1 MAVAALSAANAA
13 AAHAVVPFDDP
24 LAIEIDA
31 VGKTYAS
38 SDGAVTAL
46 GSVSLDVRRGEFISL
61 LGPSGCGKTTLLRM
75 VAGLEDTTT
84 GHIHLHGRGLD
95 GLGFVFQRDVLLN
108 WRTILQNVLLPIE
121 FRGGRPKQYRD
132 RALALLATFG
142 LAGFENKRPWEL
154 SGGMRQRAAICR
166 ALIDDPELLLMD
178 EPFGALDALTRD
190 ELNVEL
196 QTLWHRSRKTTLFV
210 THSIPEAVFLSDRV
224 VVISDKP
231 GRIVEVLDID
241 FPRPR
246 GLDIREEPA
255 FGHYSRHL
263 RDVLER
269 HGAFRKR

>member
-1 MAVAALSAANAA
+1 MAVAAVSTMQNVAEPKAG
-13 AAHAVVPFDDP
+13 HA

-31 VGKTYAS
+31 VGKVYDS

-46 GSVSLDVRRGEFISL
+46 GSISLDVREGEFVSL

-75 VAGLEDTTT
+75 IAGLEDPTT

-108 WRTILQNVLLPIE
+108 WRTIIENVLLPID
-121 FRGGRPKQYRD
+121 FKNKKPKAYRD
-132 RALALLATFG
+132 KASQLLATFG
-142 LAGFENKRPWEL
+142 LKGFENKRPWEL

-166 ALIDDPELLLMD
+166 ALIDDPQLLLMD

-196 QTLWHRSRKTTLFV
+196 QNLWQLTRKTAIFV
-210 THSIPEAVFLSDRV
+210 THSISEAVFLSDRV

-231 GRIVEVLDID
+231 GRIVETVEID
-241 FPRPR
+241 YPRPR
-246 GLDIREEPA
+246 TLDIREEPK
-255 FGHYSRHL
+255 FGRYSRHL
-263 RDVLER
+263 RDILDR
-269 HGAFRKR
+269 YDLARKV